1 MEELIDQG
9 QPTLVFTQYRE
20 MGELLQAAIE
30 QRFDREVPF
39 FHGGLSPRERENML
53 DAFRSED
60 GEPVLIL
67 SLKAGG
73 TGLNLVRATAVIHY
87 DRWWNPAV
95 EDQATDRAHRIGQT
109 RPVNVYKFVTTGTLE
124 ERIQRM
130 LEEKRSLAAEVLSDA
145 GETWVTEMSDRELRD
160 FLKLDESSEE
170 GAES

>member
-1 MEELIDQG
+1 
-9 QPTLVFTQYRE
+9 
-20 MGELLQAAIE
+20 
-30 QRFDREVPF
+30 
-39 FHGGLSPRERENML
+39 ML

-124 ERIQRM
+124 ERIQKM

-145 GETWVTEMSDRELRD
+145 GETWVTEMSDRELKD
-160 FLKLDESSEE
+160 FLTLDEIDED